1 MEYIFGSV
9 ERNGMTVENLKTVG
23 DSHTDLNGFVQT
35 VRNYPDST
43 ITDRFKVVEKYRSE
57 EDAEGKCYDWYVI
70 SEHYRY
76 VDKSE
81 VVKSEL
87 GAELLDS
94 YELQADHE
102 HRLCMLELGL
112 K

>member
-1 MEYIFGSV
+1 MEYIFGV
-9 ERNGMTVENLKTVG
+9 IERNGVIVENLKTVG
-23 DSHTDLNGFVQT
+23 ESHTDLSGFAQT
-35 VRNYPDST
+35 VRKYTDST

-57 EDAEGKCYDWYVI
+57 EDAEGNCYDWYVI

-81 VVKSEL
+81 AVKSEL

-102 HRLCMLELGL
+102 YRLCMLELGL
-112 K
+112 E